1 MPRRGPGIVR
11 NAESNLVFVD
21 SSAWIALFSRR
32 DQHHAEADRMFRAAV
47 ASKWRLLSTNLVLA
61 EIHRLLLYRAGSRAA
76 AAALESIDASPL
88 VKIEFPGAYYHRA
101 AKNWMEKL
109 SDHAISYTDAV
120 SFAVMESTRCLQ
132 VMTFDHHYRL
142 AGFDV
147 VA

>member
-47 ASKWRLLSTNLVLA
+47 ASKSRLLSTNLVLA
-61 EIHRLLLYRAGSRAA
+61 EIHRLFLFRAGSRAA
-76 AAALESIDASPL
+76 AAVLETIEASPL
-88 VKIEFPGAYYHRA
+88 VKIEFAGLSHHSA

-109 SDHAISYTDAV
+109 SDYTISYTDAV
-120 SFAVMESTRCLQ
+120 SFAVMKSTRCLQ

>member
-1 MPRRGPGIVR
+1 
-11 NAESNLVFVD
+11 
-21 SSAWIALFSRR
+21 
-32 DQHHAEADRMFRAAV
+32 MFRAAV

-88 VKIEFPGAYYHRA
+88 VKIEFPGASYHRA

-120 SFAVMESTRCLQ
+120 SFALMESSRCSQ
-132 VMTFDHHYRL
+132 AMSFDRHFQL
-142 AGFDV
+142 AGFDLFE
-147 VA
+147 